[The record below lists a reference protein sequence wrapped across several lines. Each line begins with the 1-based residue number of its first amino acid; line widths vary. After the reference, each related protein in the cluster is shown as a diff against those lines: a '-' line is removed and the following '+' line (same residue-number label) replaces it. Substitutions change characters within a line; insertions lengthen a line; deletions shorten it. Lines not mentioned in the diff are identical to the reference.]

1 VRQQQSDEAPIHP
14 MARQPFETGIGDR
27 LSFDL
32 SRPGRV
38 GCILPELDVPETT
51 FPEGLLRDDLR
62 LPEMSQI
69 DVVRYFTAL
78 STLNYS
84 IDTGFY
90 PLGSCTMKYNPKV
103 NDDIAALHGF
113 SRVHPMQS
121 ERTAQGA
128 LEVLY
133 LLQEALG
140 ALTGMDAVCLAPAA
154 GAHGELSGI
163 LTVKAFLA
171 GRGESRHKV
180 LVPDSAHGTNP
191 ATAAMCGFSVASIR
205 TDRRGNLDLDDLNS
219 QIDGDVA
226 ALMITMPNTL
236 GLFEPDIARVSE
248 LVHEAGGLM
257 YGDGANM
264 NAIVGR
270 ARFGDMGFDVV
281 HMNLHKTFSTPHGGG
296 GPGAGPIAV
305 KSSLAPYLPTPVVE
319 KSADGSFSLGT
330 PPQSIGKVGMFHGN
344 FGVLVRAYAFIRA
357 HGLAGLRQV
366 SENAVLNANYI
377 KERLKGAYELPYD
390 RTCLHEV
397 VFSGNRQKA
406 NGVRTL
412 DIAKRLIDY
421 GFHPPTVYFPL
432 IVEEAL
438 MIEPTE
444 SESLENLDAF
454 CDAML
459 RIAEEAEGDP
469 EVVRTA
475 PHYSPVRRLDE
486 ATAARKPILRWQQRA
501 EDAPRSRPSGGEAHP
516 TW

>member
-1 VRQQQSDEAPIHP
+1 
-14 MARQPFETGIGDR
+14 
-27 LSFDL
+27 
-32 SRPGRV
+32 
-38 GCILPELDVPETT
+38 
-51 FPEGLLRDDLR
+51 
-62 LPEMSQI
+62 
-69 DVVRYFTAL
+69 
-78 STLNYS
+78 
-84 IDTGFY
+84 
-90 PLGSCTMKYNPKV
+90 
-103 NDDIAALHGF
+103 
-113 SRVHPMQS
+113 
-121 ERTAQGA
+121 
-128 LEVLY
+128 
-133 LLQEALG
+133 
-140 ALTGMDAVCLAPAA
+140 
-154 GAHGELSGI
+154 
-163 LTVKAFLA
+163 
-171 GRGESRHKV
+171 
-180 LVPDSAHGTNP
+180 
-191 ATAAMCGFSVASIR
+191 
-205 TDRRGNLDLDDLNS
+205 
-219 QIDGDVA
+219 
-226 ALMITMPNTL
+226 
-236 GLFEPDIARVSE
+236 
-248 LVHEAGGLM
+248 
-257 YGDGANM
+257 
-264 NAIVGR
+264 
-270 ARFGDMGFDVV
+270 
-281 HMNLHKTFSTPHGGG
+281 MNLHKTFSTPHGGG